1 MLLAIIEKNNIKFD
15 VIKNDY
21 IFLIFSLC
29 SKLKIKA
36 CLIYTLGIDEKK
48 FKNA

>member
-1 MLLAIIEKNNIKFD
+1 MVIFEKNNIKFN

-29 SKLKIKA
+29 KGVYD
-36 CLIYTLGIDEKK
+36 IYTRY
-48 FKNA
+48 